1 MHNQVLA
8 VDIGATKVALALVD
22 ESMNVSEKYEIRV
35 ENEKDLWSEIAEHS
49 VDIVNRVN
57 GNFLGV
63 GIGSAGPLHLSTGS
77 ISPVNI
83 PQWRKFGI
91 VDCFRKTLDAEFV
104 VLHGDA
110 LAFAQAEHRLGA
122 GRGVQNLLG
131 MVVSTG
137 IGGGLILNNQ
147 VFNGDSGNASF
158 IGHHTINF
166 DGIPCA
172 CGRFGCVET
181 YASGPRMA
189 EIART
194 RGWKSDSPSFIALAE
209 DARSGNATALEVIDE
224 GTRALAVGIVNTL
237 ATLDIRTVVL
247 GGGVTQAGDIFW
259 SPLRNHV
266 KNEAR
271 FTSFLENLDLRAAQL
286 DRDAGVIGAALGV
299 ISEIEALDR
308 VPHLN
313 NQKGL

>member
-259 SPLRNHV
+259 APLRNHV

>member
-8 VDIGATKVALALVD
+8 VDIGATKVALALID

>member
-8 VDIGATKVALALVD
+8 VDIGATKVALALID

-91 VDCFRKTLDAEFV
+91 VDRFRKTLDAEFV

>member
-1 MHNQVLA
+1 MGNQVLA

-22 ESMNVSEKYEIRV
+22 EAMGVSEKREIRV
-35 ENEKDLWSEIAEHS
+35 DNETDLWSEIARHS
-49 VDIVNRVN
+49 LEIVNKIS

-91 VDCFRKTLDAEFV
+91 VDSFRKVLQTEYV

-110 LAFAQAEHRLGA
+110 LAFTHAEHRLGA
-122 GRGVQNLLG
+122 GQGVENLLG

-209 DARSGNATALEVIDE
+209 DARSGNSTALEVIDE

-259 SPLRNHV
+259 NPLREHV

-271 FTSFLENLDLRAAQL
+271 FTSFLENLDLRSAQL

-299 ISEIEALDR
+299 ISEIESLDR
-308 VPHLN
+308 VPNLN
-313 NQKGL
+313 KQRG

>member
-8 VDIGATKVALALVD
+8 VDIGATKVALALID

-83 PQWRKFGI
+83 PQLRKFGI
-91 VDCFRKTLDAEFV
+91 VDRFRKTLDAEFV

-194 RGWKSDSPSFIALAE
+194 RGWKSDSPSFIVLAE
-209 DARSGNATALEVIDE
+209 DARSGNSTALEVIDE

-259 SPLRNHV
+259 KPLREHV
-266 KNEAR
+266 KNEAC
-271 FTSFLENLDLRAAQL
+271 FTSFLENLDLRSAQL

-299 ISEIEALDR
+299 ISEIESLDR
-308 VPHLN
+308 VPNLN
-313 NQKGL
+313 KQRG

>member
-1 MHNQVLA
+1 MGRQVLA

-22 ESMNVSEKYEIRV
+22 ESMRVSEKHEIRV
-35 ENEKDLWSEIAEHS
+35 SNEKNLWAEIADHS
-49 VDIVNRVN
+49 LNIVNKVED
-57 GNFLGV
+57 NFVGV

-91 VDCFRKTLDAEFV
+91 VESFRRILDTEFV

-110 LAFAQAEHRLGA
+110 LAFTHAEHRLGA
-122 GRGVQNLLG
+122 GRGVSNLLG

-137 IGGGLILNNQ
+137 IGGGLILNNE

-158 IGHHTINF
+158 IGHHTINL
-166 DGIPCA
+166 DGIACT

-189 EIART
+189 EIARS
-194 RGWKSDSPSFIALAE
+194 RGWKTDSPSFIALAE
-209 DARSGNATALEVIDE
+209 DARTGNATALEVIDE

-247 GGGVTQAGDIFW
+247 GGGVTQAGEIFW
-259 SPLRNHV
+259 NPLRKHV
-266 KNEAR
+266 KHESR
-271 FTSFLENLDLRAAQL
+271 FTSFLENLDLRSAEL
-286 DRDAGVIGAALGV
+286 DRNAGVLGAALGV
-299 ISEIEALDR
+299 ISEIEALDH
-308 VPHLN
+308 VPNLSE
-313 NQKGL
+313 QRG

>member
-8 VDIGATKVALALVD
+8 LDIGATKVALALVD
-22 ESMNVSEKYEIRV
+22 ESMGVSEKREIRV
-35 ENEKDLWSEIAEHS
+35 DNEVGLWEEIAKHS
-49 VDIVNRVN
+49 LEIVNKIN

-83 PQWRKFGI
+83 PQWRKFEI
-91 VDCFRKTLDAEFV
+91 VDSFHKILDTRFV

-110 LAFAQAEHRLGA
+110 LAFTHAEHRLGA
-122 GRGVQNLLG
+122 GRGVENLLG

-137 IGGGLILNNQ
+137 IGGGLILNNA

-166 DGIPCA
+166 DGLACA
-172 CGRFGCVET
+172 CGRYGCVET

-189 EIART
+189 EIASS
-194 RGWKSDSPSFIALAE
+194 RGWKSDSTSFIALAE
-209 DARSGNATALEVIDE
+209 DARAGNATALEVINE

-259 SPLRNHV
+259 KPLREHV

-271 FTSFLENLDLRAAQL
+271 FTSFLENLELRSAEL
-286 DRDAGVIGAALGV
+286 YRDAGVIGAALGV
-299 ISEIEALDR
+299 ISEIESLDR
-308 VPHLN
+308 VPNLN
-313 NQKGL
+313 KQRG

>member
-1 MHNQVLA
+1 MGNQVLA

-22 ESMNVSEKYEIRV
+22 ETMRVSEKFEIPVSNEKNLWAEIAHHSLEIRQQV
-35 ENEKDLWSEIAEHS
+35 ED
-49 VDIVNRVN
+49 
-57 GNFLGV
+57 NFLGV

-83 PQWRKFGI
+83 PQWRNFGI
-91 VDCFRKTLDAEFV
+91 VSAFRETLGTDVV

-110 LAFAQAEHRLGA
+110 LAFTHAEHRLGA

-137 IGGGLILNNQ
+137 IGGGLILNNSI
-147 VFNGDSGNASF
+147 FSGDSGNASF

-166 DGIPCA
+166 DGIACT

-189 EIART
+189 EIAKT
-194 RGWKSDSPSFIALAE
+194 RGWKSNSYSFIELAD
-209 DARSGNATALEVIDE
+209 DARSGNAIALEVINE

-259 SPLRNHV
+259 NPLRRHV
-266 KNEAR
+266 EKEAQ
-271 FTSFLENLDLRAAQL
+271 FTSFLQSIDLRSAEL
-286 DRDAGVIGAALGV
+286 SRDAGIIGAALGV
-299 ISEIEALDR
+299 ISKLGPLDQIPTLSTQR
-308 VPHLN
+308 
-313 NQKGL
+313 G

>member
-1 MHNQVLA
+1 MGNQVLA

-22 ESMNVSEKYEIRV
+22 EAMGVSEKREIRV
-35 ENEKDLWSEIAEHS
+35 DNETDLWSEIARHS
-49 VDIVNRVN
+49 LEIVNKIS

-91 VDCFRKTLDAEFV
+91 VDSFRKVLQTEYV

-110 LAFAQAEHRLGA
+110 LAFTHAEHRLGA
-122 GRGVQNLLG
+122 GQGVENLLG

-137 IGGGLILNNQ
+137 IGGGLILNNT

-166 DGIPCA
+166 DGIACA

-209 DARSGNATALEVIDE
+209 DARSGNSTALAVIDE

-259 SPLRNHV
+259 KPLREHV
-266 KNEAR
+266 KNEAC
-271 FTSFLENLDLRAAQL
+271 FTSFLENLDLRSAQL

-299 ISEIEALDR
+299 ISEIESLDR
-308 VPHLN
+308 VPNLN
-313 NQKGL
+313 KQRG

>member
-1 MHNQVLA
+1 MGNQVLA

-22 ESMNVSEKYEIRV
+22 EAMGVSEKREIRV
-35 ENEKDLWSEIAEHS
+35 DNETDLWSEIARHS
-49 VDIVNRVN
+49 LEIVNKIS

-91 VDCFRKTLDAEFV
+91 VDSFRKVLQTEYV

-110 LAFAQAEHRLGA
+110 LVFTHAEHRLGA
-122 GRGVQNLLG
+122 GQGVENLLG

-259 SPLRNHV
+259 APLRNHV

-271 FTSFLENLDLRAAQL
+271 FTSFLENLDLRSAQL

-299 ISEIEALDR
+299 ISEIESLDR
-308 VPHLN
+308 VPNLN
-313 NQKGL
+313 KQRG